1 MSLTNQIS
9 RKIVSCA
16 CAVNRLD
23 TITPPHTA
31 KLGGVSLLD
40 LILYPQ
46 VVC

>member
-16 CAVNRLD
+16 CAVNRPLR
-23 TITPPHTA
+23 PLNLA